1 MVKVSVS
8 DPETLA
14 RSGVGRQV
22 QGYVFHRLGTL
33 DEHRVKREKS

>member
-1 MVKVSVS
+1 MKVSVS

-33 DEHRVKREKS
+33 DEQRVKREKS